1 MKKKVLAVLLGGCM
15 VAGLVAGCGSKDDGK
30 ATDGGD
36 SGEGGGGYHFEVVV
50 KSFQSTYWQA
60 AITGVDEK
68 AEELG
73 VTVNKTGPNAESD
86 IADQVQML
94 NNAINQNPDGI
105 ALAANSQDA
114 VLEALQTALDKEIPV
129 VCFDTGVPDAPEGSV
144 IATIATDN
152 EAAGAVAA
160 ENMYEV
166 IKDTIANATKPVRIG
181 EVNQDATS
189 ANISGR
195 GMGFINKMKELI
207 EADGKTVAVVGNQ
220 YYVDQVENNGDEGS
234 ADVIIEVAVP
244 AQTTVEL
251 SATEASN
258 IMNKEDTI
266 AIFGSN
272 QVTAEGVLTANQN
285 LNVLAATPDEG
296 IVGVGFDAGATLKA
310 AVADGTR
317 LTLYC
322 KNDYDRDAIFQSTPL
337 LEREVFEKTGIAYKI
352 DAETAPDLSANLQ
365 TPSEAAEL
373 ELFRQV
379 FNAEPV
385 GKNPVPSEESGDLN
399 F

>member
-15 VAGLVAGCGSKDDGK
+15 VAGLVAGCGSKDSG
-30 ATDGGD
+30 ATADNGGDGGD
-36 SGEGGGGYHFEVVV
+36 KSYHFEVVV

-60 AITGVDEK
+60 ALQGIK
-68 AEELG
+68 AAEEELG
-73 VTVNKTGPNAESD
+73 VTTNATGPNAESD
-86 IADQVQML
+86 IADQVNML

-105 ALAANSQDA
+105 ALAACDQNS
-114 VLEALQTALDKEIPV
+114 VIESLQSALDKEIPV

-144 IATIATDN
+144 YATIATDN

-166 IKDTIANATKPVRIG
+166 IKDTIANATEPVRIG
-181 EVNQDATS
+181 EVNQDATA
-189 ANISGR
+189 ANIIGR

-207 EADGKTVAVVGNQ
+207 EADGKTVAVIGNQ
-220 YYVDQVENNGDEGS
+220 LYVDSVENNGDEAT

-251 SATEASN
+251 SATEAAN
-258 IMNKEDTI
+258 IMNKDDTI

-285 LNVLAATPDEG
+285 LNVLAATPDKG

-310 AVADGTR
+310 AVADGT
-317 LTLYC
+317 LIGAVTQAPVDQGKL
-322 KNDYDRDAIFQSTPL
+322 AIESL
-337 LEREVFEKTGIAYKI
+337 YKI
-352 DAETAPDLSANLQ
+352 CEGEKVEDIATDSYWYDAKNMEDDNIAPNLY
-365 TPSEAAEL
+365 
-373 ELFRQV
+373 
-379 FNAEPV
+379 
-385 GKNPVPSEESGDLN
+385 D
-399 F
+399 

>member
-166 IKDTIANATKPVRIG
+166 IKDTIANATEQVRIG

-220 YYVDQVENNGDEGS
+220 YYVDQVENNGDEAS

-251 SATEASN
+251 SSTEASN
-258 IMNKEDTI
+258 IMTKEDTI

-285 LNVLAATPDEG
+285 LSVLAATPEEG
-296 IVGVGFDAGATLKA
+296 VVGVGFDAGATLKA
-310 AVADGTR
+310 AVADGT
-317 LTLYC
+317 LIGAVTQAPVDQGSLAIQALY
-322 KNDYDRDAIFQSTPL
+322 DYC
-337 LEREVFEKTGIAYKI
+337 EGNEVKDIATDSYWY
-352 DAETAPDLSANLQ
+352 DAENMEDDDIAPNLY
-365 TPSEAAEL
+365 
-373 ELFRQV
+373 
-379 FNAEPV
+379 
-385 GKNPVPSEESGDLN
+385 D
-399 F
+399 

>member
-15 VAGLVAGCGSKDDGK
+15 VAGLVAGCGSKDGG
-30 ATDGGD
+30 TSDGGD
-36 SGEGGGGYHFEVVV
+36 GADSGSSYHFEVVV

-60 AITGVDEK
+60 AIRGIDAAV
-68 AEELG
+68 EELG
-73 VTVNKTGPNAESD
+73 VTVNTTGPNAESD
-86 IADQVQML
+86 IADQVNML
-94 NNAINQNPDGI
+94 NNAISQNPDGI
-105 ALAANSQDA
+105 ALAANDQSA
-114 VLEALQTALDKEIPV
+114 VIDSLKDALDAEIPV

-166 IKDTIANATKPVRIG
+166 IKDTIANATEQVRIG

-207 EADGKTVAVVGNQ
+207 EADGKTVAVIGNQ

-285 LNVLAATPDEG
+285 LSVLAATPEEG

-310 AVADGTR
+310 AVADGT
-317 LTLYC
+317 LIGAVTQAPVDQGNLAIKALY
-322 KNDYDRDAIFQSTPL
+322 DYC
-337 LEREVFEKTGIAYKI
+337 EGKEVKDIATDSYWY
-352 DAETAPDLSANLQ
+352 DAENMEDESIAPNLY
-365 TPSEAAEL
+365 
-373 ELFRQV
+373 
-379 FNAEPV
+379 
-385 GKNPVPSEESGDLN
+385 D
-399 F
+399 

>member
-1 MKKKVLAVLLGGCM
+1 M
-15 VAGLVAGCGSKDDGK
+15 VAGLLAGCGGDNAATTGDDA
-30 ATDGGD
+30 ATTEEGGESSGGGD
-36 SGEGGGGYHFEVVV
+36 YHFEVVV

-60 AITGVDEK
+60 AIQGIDAAV
-68 AEELG
+68 EELG
-73 VTVNKTGPNAESD
+73 VTVNTTGPNAESD
-86 IADQVQML
+86 IADQVNML
-94 NNAINQNPDGI
+94 NNAIS
-105 ALAANSQDA
+105 LAANDQSAVLDSLQDA
-114 VLEALQTALDKEIPV
+114 LDAKIPV

-160 ENMYEV
+160 ENMYPV
-166 IKDTIANATKPVRIG
+166 IKDAIANASGQVRIG

-207 EADGKTVAVVGNQ
+207 EADGKTVAVIGNQ
-220 YYVDQVENNGDEGS
+220 FYVDQVENNGDEGS

-272 QVTAEGVLTANQN
+272 QVTAEGVLTANSN

-310 AVADGTR
+310 AVADGT
-317 LTLYC
+317 LIGAVTQAPVDQGNLAIHALY
-322 KNDYDRDAIFQSTPL
+322 DYC
-337 LEREVFEKTGIAYKI
+337 EGNEVEDIATDSYWY
-352 DAETAPDLSANLQ
+352 DAENMEEADIAPNLY
-365 TPSEAAEL
+365 
-373 ELFRQV
+373 
-379 FNAEPV
+379 
-385 GKNPVPSEESGDLN
+385 D
-399 F
+399 